1 MSLFRSDFSGR
12 GQLADR
18 QQKLNKHMHTLLK
31 LANNYSIAVYV
42 TNQVMANP
50 AVFFGDPTTAIGG
63 YTTCAGY
70 TTDLPE
76 VIDIARLY
84 RHWSKG
90 AVDVRSL
97 PRPIEDGIELLD
109 AATNSRDNWV
119 TRDKSKD

>member
-1 MSLFRSDFSGR
+1 MHLDCGYCQSTTTEPMRSLLGCGWLPASDDAR
-12 GQLADR
+12 PWV
-18 QQKLNKHMHTLLK
+18 H
-31 LANNYSIAVYV
+31 
-42 TNQVMANP
+42 P
-50 AVFFGDPTTAIGG
+50 GDTRE